1 MLDLNREVS
10 MGIALLGLLKVIE
23 YARLGRKG
31 GHAHLIVSSG
41 NRHLGNLARRTL
53 C

>member
-1 MLDLNREVS
+1 MLELNCEVS

-23 YARLGRKG
+23 YAGLGRKG
-31 GHAHLIVSSG
+31 GHARLLVSSG
-41 NRHLGNLARRTL
+41 NRHLRTL